1 MSEFIG
7 RKEELKTLS
16 KLYEKT
22 GFQMAVIYGKRRI
35 GKTTLLTEFIKD
47 KKAVCYVAT
56 KGEQSGIWNCLHRK
70 DLFLL

>member
-22 GFQMAVIYGKRRI
+22 GFQMAFIYGKRRI

-47 KKAVCYVAT
+47 KKAVYYVAT
-56 KGEQSGIWNCLHRK
+56 KVGTERK
-70 DLFLL
+70 KALMKI

>member
-47 KKAVCYVAT
+47 KKAVYYVAT
-56 KGEQSGIWNCLHRK
+56 KGGTERK
-70 DLFLL
+70 KALMKI